1 MINDFKTALTVSII
15 LHLTVFL
22 VTSYKSKNIIYINL
36 PVELMFYNPPAPAQ
50 GPSQDIVAKEKDKEE
65 IVMPKKEKKQI
76 AKKKIREA
84 KKKEIKEETTG
95 DKTGSSQAVHFTP
108 SNQISLESARFP
120 YAYYTSMIVKKI
132 GRNWQWAVEFG
143 KLKAVI
149 YFKVQKDGSLSAVSI
164 KESSGDE
171 MFDQQAIRAVKLS
184 DPFPPLPEGYDEN
197 SLGVFFEFSF
207 KE

>member
-1 MINDFKTALTVSII
+1 MINDFKTALTVSIL

-22 VTSYKSKNIIYINL
+22 VTSYKSKNIIYMNL

-50 GPSQDIVAKEKDKEE
+50 GPSQDVVAKEKDKEE
-65 IVMPKKEKKQI
+65 IVMPKKEKKQNI
-76 AKKKIREA
+76 KKLKEA
-84 KKKEIKEETTG
+84 KKQEVKEETTG
-95 DKTGSSQAVHFTP
+95 DKTGSSQAAHFTP

-164 KESSGDE
+164 KESSGDT